1 MMPRDAY
8 KDVTLPQAGRIARSG
23 LWGQG
28 RGTERIGCKDVKCT
42 PPAGR
47 MGGREEE
54 GYLPSLIN
62 SGNSLWGGGG
72 DVCGGGQGV
81 LLYWKMGHWG
91 CQETKEASIPL

>member
-47 MGGREEE
+47 TGGREEE

-72 DVCGGGQGV
+72 DVCVWGAGGAA
-81 LLYWKMGHWG
+81 LLEDGTWG